1 MLLADWERHQ
11 ADLECQEVLEDPLA
25 MAAALAQGQAIRGKV
40 VKVEADHFE
49 PSGSGKRMVARP
61 ILTLLLAEA
70 CPFPAGSELW
80 WSLFPG
86 SVKVQVIQ
94 TDPSGSGSCVV
105 LKVIAGM
112 TGTLPKVGD
121 EPIFSVYTTSW
132 VPPAA
137 LPPETPWT
145 HVAEKDASDGLELDD
160 APPGDET
167 LALGGA
173 A

>member
-1 MLLADWERHQ
+1 MI
-11 ADLECQEVLEDPLA
+11 
-25 MAAALAQGQAIRGKV
+25 G
-40 VKVEADHFE
+40 
-49 PSGSGKRMVARP
+49 
-61 ILTLLLAEA
+61 
-70 CPFPAGSELW
+70 
-80 WSLFPG
+80 
-86 SVKVQVIQ
+86 
-94 TDPSGSGSCVV
+94 TDPSASGSRVV

-112 TGTLPKVGD
+112 TRSLPGLGD

-145 HVAEKDASDGLELDD
+145 HVAEKDAPDGLELDD
-160 APPGDET
+160 ALPADEP